1 MREKEDFFEKKSKT
15 HKSCISYIGQVMIPQ
30 TYTSQQAELLAI
42 KVLEWIATNHNLFGA
57 FLNMTGSTKESISE
71 NIANVEFLA
80 SVLDF
85 FLLQNDRV
93 IQECCEALSVA
104 PEDPLK
110 ARRALPGGEEVNWT

>member
-1 MREKEDFFEKKSKT
+1 
-15 HKSCISYIGQVMIPQ
+15 
-30 TYTSQQAELLAI
+30 
-42 KVLEWIATNHNLFGA
+42 
-57 FLNMTGSTKESISE
+57 MTGSTKESISE